1 MAGSTS
7 RRPARCSA
15 TTDGLPER
23 AKVNRNTIWAGIALA
38 VTAFWCWP
46 AGQAFAQGRAARVIE
61 ADRIIAVV
69 NNEVVTLHELRSR
82 VMTVERQL
90 RQQGTQLPP
99 RDVLE
104 RHILERIIVD
114 RVQLQFARETG
125 LRIDDAQLDQ
135 TLARIAEGSRM
146 GMAQFRASIE
156 RDGISWMKFREDIR
170 DEIVIS
176 RLREREVDSKI
187 VVSEGEIDN
196 FLESSGAMGSEEF
209 NLAHILLRVPEQA
222 KPEQLSRL
230 QARAEEIIAQLRRGA
245 DFAQLAAS
253 YSDAPDGLSGGMM
266 GWRPLERLP
275 ALFAEAVPKLKPG
288 EVSEVLRSPAGYHI
302 LKLIDRR
309 GGAIKA
315 QPVEQTRARHILVKT
330 SELVSEAEAKRRL
343 VALKERITHGAD
355 FAELARLHSNDLSA
369 AKGGDL
375 GWLNPGATV
384 PEFEQAMNRLKP
396 GEVGEPVQSPF
407 GWHLIQVLE
416 RRMDVSQ
423 EQVRQRARQALRERK
438 ADEAYQDWLRQ
449 MRDQAYVE
457 YRLED
462 NR

>member
-1 MAGSTS
+1 MA
-7 RRPARCSA
+7 AAALWC
-15 TTDGLPER
+15 LPE
-23 AKVNRNTIWAGIALA
+23 
-38 VTAFWCWP
+38 
-46 AGQAFAQGRAARVIE
+46 GQALAQGRAAQAIE

-69 NNEVVTLHELRSR
+69 NDEVITLHELSAK
-82 VMTVERQL
+82 VASVERQL
-90 RQQGTQLPP
+90 RQQGTQMPP
-99 RDVLE
+99 RDVFE
-104 RHILERIIVD
+104 KHILERLIVD
-114 RVQLQFARETG
+114 RTQVQFAKETG

-135 TLARIAEGSRM
+135 TLVRIAEGNRM
-146 GMAQFRASIE
+146 GLAQFRASLE
-156 RDGISWMKFREDIR
+156 QDGISWAKFREDIR
-170 DEIVIS
+170 EEIVIS

-196 FLESSGAMGSEEF
+196 FLETAGMAGSEEF

-222 KPEQLSRL
+222 KPEQLARL
-230 QARAEEIIAQLRRGA
+230 QARAEEIISQLRRGA

-253 YSDAPDGLSGGMM
+253 YSDAPDGLSGGGM

-288 EVSEVLRSPAGYHI
+288 EVSEALRSPAGYHI
-302 LKLIDRR
+302 LKLLDRR
-309 GGAIKA
+309 GGAIKV
-315 QPVEQTRARHILVKT
+315 QPVEQTRARHILIKT
-330 SELVSEAEAKRRL
+330 SELVSEAEARRRL
-343 VALKERITHGAD
+343 LALKERITHGAE

-375 GWLNPGATV
+375 GWLNPGDTV
-384 PEFEQAMNRLKP
+384 PEFERAMNSLKP

-407 GWHLIQVLE
+407 GWHLIQVTE

-423 EQVRQRARQALRERK
+423 ERVRQSARLALRERK

-449 MRDQAYVE
+449 MRDRAYVE

>member
-1 MAGSTS
+1 MS
-7 RRPARCSA
+7 
-15 TTDGLPER
+15 
-23 AKVNRNTIWAGIALA
+23 RNTFCVGVLFSASALLCLAG
-38 VTAFWCWP
+38 
-46 AGQAFAQGRAARVIE
+46 GQAFAQGRAAQVIE

-69 NNEVVTLHELRSR
+69 NDEVITLNELKARIAA
-82 VMTVERQL
+82 VERQL
-90 RQQGTQLPP
+90 RQQGTQMPP

-104 RHILERIIVD
+104 KHILERLIVD
-114 RVQLQFARETG
+114 RVQIQFARETG

-135 TLARIAEGSRM
+135 TLARIAEGNRM
-146 GMAQFRASIE
+146 DLAQFRASLE
-156 RDGISWMKFREDIR
+156 QDGIPWAKFREDIR
-170 DEIVIS
+170 NEIIVS
-176 RLREREVDSKI
+176 RIREREVDSKI

-196 FLESSGAMGSEEF
+196 FLESAGAAGSEEY
-209 NLAHILLRVPEQA
+209 NLGHILLRVPEQA
-222 KPEQLSRL
+222 KPEQLVRL
-230 QARAEEIIAQLRRGA
+230 KARAEDIISQLRSGA

-275 ALFAEAVPKLKPG
+275 SLFAEVVPKLKPG
-288 EVSEVLRSPAGYHI
+288 EVSDAVRSPAGYHI

-315 QPVEQTRARHILVKT
+315 QPVEQTHARHILIKT
-330 SELVSEAEAKRRL
+330 SELVSESEAKRRL
-343 VALKERITHGAD
+343 VGLKERITHGTE

-375 GWLNPGATV
+375 GWLSPGDTV
-384 PEFEQAMNRLKP
+384 PEFERAMNSLKP
-396 GEVGEPVQSPF
+396 GEVGEPVKSPF
-407 GWHLIQVLE
+407 GWHLIQVIE
-416 RRMDVSQ
+416 RRMDTSK
-423 EQVRQRARQALRERK
+423 ERVRQSARLALRERK

-449 MRDQAYVE
+449 MRDRAYVE

>member
-1 MAGSTS
+1 MLFSASALLCLAG
-7 RRPARCSA
+7 
-15 TTDGLPER
+15 
-23 AKVNRNTIWAGIALA
+23 
-38 VTAFWCWP
+38 
-46 AGQAFAQGRAARVIE
+46 GQAFAQGRAAQVIE

-69 NNEVVTLHELRSR
+69 NDEVITLNELKARIAA
-82 VMTVERQL
+82 VERQL
-90 RQQGTQLPP
+90 RQQGTQMPP

-104 RHILERIIVD
+104 KHILERLIVD
-114 RVQLQFARETG
+114 RVQIQFARETG

-135 TLARIAEGSRM
+135 TLARIAEGNRM
-146 GMAQFRASIE
+146 DLAQFRASLE
-156 RDGISWMKFREDIR
+156 QDGIPWAKFREDIR
-170 DEIVIS
+170 NEIIVS
-176 RLREREVDSKI
+176 RIREREVDSKI

-196 FLESSGAMGSEEF
+196 FLESAGAAGSEEY
-209 NLAHILLRVPEQA
+209 NLGHILLRVPEQA
-222 KPEQLSRL
+222 KPEQLVRL
-230 QARAEEIIAQLRRGA
+230 KARAEDIISQLRGGA

-275 ALFAEAVPKLKPG
+275 SLFAEVVPKLKPG
-288 EVSEVLRSPAGYHI
+288 EVSDAVRSPAGYHI

-315 QPVEQTRARHILVKT
+315 QPVEQTHARHILIKT
-330 SELVSEAEAKRRL
+330 SELVSESEAKRRL
-343 VALKERITHGAD
+343 VGLKERITHGTE

-375 GWLNPGATV
+375 GWLSPGDTV
-384 PEFEQAMNRLKP
+384 PEFERAMNSLKP
-396 GEVGEPVQSPF
+396 GEVGEPVKSPF
-407 GWHLIQVLE
+407 GWHLIQVIE
-416 RRMDVSQ
+416 RRMDTSK
-423 EQVRQRARQALRERK
+423 ERVRQSARLALRERK

-449 MRDQAYVE
+449 MRDRAYVE

>member
-1 MAGSTS
+1 MS
-7 RRPARCSA
+7 
-15 TTDGLPER
+15 
-23 AKVNRNTIWAGIALA
+23 RNTFCVGVLFSASALLCLAG
-38 VTAFWCWP
+38 
-46 AGQAFAQGRAARVIE
+46 GQAFAQGRAAQVIE

-69 NNEVVTLHELRSR
+69 NDEVITLNELKARIAA
-82 VMTVERQL
+82 VERQL
-90 RQQGTQLPP
+90 RQQGTQMPP

-104 RHILERIIVD
+104 KHILERLIVD
-114 RVQLQFARETG
+114 RVQIQFARETG

-135 TLARIAEGSRM
+135 TLARIAEGNRM
-146 GMAQFRASIE
+146 DLAQFRASLE
-156 RDGISWMKFREDIR
+156 QDGIPWAKFREDIR
-170 DEIVIS
+170 NEIIVS
-176 RLREREVDSKI
+176 RIREREVDSKI

-196 FLESSGAMGSEEF
+196 FLESAGAAGSEEY
-209 NLAHILLRVPEQA
+209 NLGHILLRVPEQA
-222 KPEQLSRL
+222 KPEQLVRL
-230 QARAEEIIAQLRRGA
+230 KARAEDIISQLRGGA

-275 ALFAEAVPKLKPG
+275 SLFAEVVPKLKPG
-288 EVSEVLRSPAGYHI
+288 EVSDAVRSPAGYHI

-315 QPVEQTRARHILVKT
+315 QPVEQTHARHILIKT
-330 SELVSEAEAKRRL
+330 SELVSESEAKRRL
-343 VALKERITHGAD
+343 VGLKERITHGTE

-375 GWLNPGATV
+375 GWLSPGDTV
-384 PEFEQAMNRLKP
+384 PEFERAMNSLKP
-396 GEVGEPVQSPF
+396 GEVGEPVKSPF
-407 GWHLIQVLE
+407 GWHLIQVIE
-416 RRMDVSQ
+416 RRMDTSK
-423 EQVRQRARQALRERK
+423 ERVRQSARLALRERK

-449 MRDQAYVE
+449 MRDRAYVE

>member
-1 MAGSTS
+1 MSRNSFCVGVLFSALTLLCLAG
-7 RRPARCSA
+7 
-15 TTDGLPER
+15 
-23 AKVNRNTIWAGIALA
+23 
-38 VTAFWCWP
+38 
-46 AGQAFAQGRAARVIE
+46 GQAFAQGRAAQVIE

-69 NNEVVTLHELRSR
+69 NDEVITLNELKARITA
-82 VMTVERQL
+82 VERQL
-90 RQQGTQLPP
+90 RQQGTQMPP

-104 RHILERIIVD
+104 KHVLERLIVD
-114 RVQLQFARETG
+114 RVQIQFARETG

-135 TLARIAEGSRM
+135 TLARIAEGNRM
-146 GMAQFRASIE
+146 DLAQFRASLE
-156 RDGISWMKFREDIR
+156 QDGIPWAKFREDIR
-170 DEIVIS
+170 NEIIVS
-176 RLREREVDSKI
+176 RIREREVDSKI

-196 FLESSGAMGSEEF
+196 FLESAGAAGSEEY
-209 NLAHILLRVPEQA
+209 NLGHILLRVPEQA
-222 KPEQLSRL
+222 KPEQLVRL
-230 QARAEEIIAQLRRGA
+230 KARAEDIISQLRGGA

-275 ALFAEAVPKLKPG
+275 SLFAEVVPKLKPG
-288 EVSEVLRSPAGYHI
+288 EVSDAVRSPAGYHI

-315 QPVEQTRARHILVKT
+315 QPVEQTHARHILIKT
-330 SELVSEAEAKRRL
+330 SELVSESEAKRRL
-343 VALKERITHGAD
+343 VGLKERITHGAE

-375 GWLNPGATV
+375 GWLSPGDTV
-384 PEFEQAMNRLKP
+384 PEFERAMNSLKP
-396 GEVGEPVQSPF
+396 GEVGEPVKSPF
-407 GWHLIQVLE
+407 GWHLIQVIE
-416 RRMDVSQ
+416 RRMDTSK
-423 EQVRQRARQALRERK
+423 ERVRQSARLALRERK

-449 MRDQAYVE
+449 MRDRAYVE

>member
-1 MAGSTS
+1 MAV
-7 RRPARCSA
+7 C
-15 TTDGLPER
+15 LPGGW
-23 AKVNRNTIWAGIALA
+23 VY
-38 VTAFWCWP
+38 
-46 AGQAFAQGRAARVIE
+46 AQGRAARVIE

-69 NNEVVTLHELRSR
+69 NDEVITLHELKSR
-82 VMTVERQL
+82 VASTERQL
-90 RQQGTQLPP
+90 RQQGTQMPP

-104 RHILERIIVD
+104 KHILERLIVD
-114 RVQLQFARETG
+114 RVQLQFAKETG

-135 TLARIAEGSRM
+135 TLVRIAEGNRM
-146 GMAQFRASIE
+146 GLAQFRANLE
-156 RDGISWMKFREDIR
+156 RDGIPWAKFREDIR
-170 DEIVIS
+170 DEIVIG

-187 VVSEGEIDN
+187 VVTEGEIDN
-196 FLESSGAMGSEEF
+196 FLETAGAMGNEEF
-209 NLAHILLRVPEQA
+209 NLAHILLRAPEQA
-222 KPEQLSRL
+222 RPEQLARL
-230 QARAEEIIAQLRRGA
+230 QARAEEIVAQLRRGA
-245 DFAQLAAS
+245 DFGQLAAS
-253 YSDAPDGLSGGMM
+253 NSDAPDGLSGGVM

-275 ALFAEAVPKLKPG
+275 TLFAEVVPKLKPG

-302 LKLIDRR
+302 LKLLDRR

-315 QPVEQTRARHILVKT
+315 QPVEQTRARHILIKT
-330 SELVSEAEAKRRL
+330 SELVSESEARRRL

-375 GWLNPGATV
+375 GWLNQGDTV
-384 PEFEQAMNRLKP
+384 PDFEKAMNSLKP

-423 EQVRQRARQALRERK
+423 ERVRQSARMALRERK

-449 MRDQAYVE
+449 MRDRAYVE

-462 NR
+462 SR

>member
-1 MAGSTS
+1 MTRNAFCAGMIIASVVFS
-7 RRPARCSA
+7 C
-15 TTDGLPER
+15 LPG
-23 AKVNRNTIWAGIALA
+23 AQAL
-38 VTAFWCWP
+38 
-46 AGQAFAQGRAARVIE
+46 AQGRSARVVE

-69 NNEVVTLHELRSR
+69 NEEVITLNELRARLSA
-82 VMTVERQL
+82 VERQL
-90 RQQGTQLPP
+90 RQQGTQMPP

-104 RHILERIIVD
+104 KHVLERLIVD
-114 RVQLQFARETG
+114 RVQVQFAVETG

-135 TLARIAEGSRM
+135 TIARIAEGNRM
-146 GMAQFRASIE
+146 DLAQFRASLE
-156 RDGISWMKFREDIR
+156 QDGIPWRKFREDVR
-170 DEIVIS
+170 DEMVIG
-176 RLREREVDSKI
+176 RIREREVDSKI

-196 FLESSGAMGSEEF
+196 FLESAGAAGSEEF
-209 NLAHILLRVPEQA
+209 NLGHILLRVPEQA
-222 KPEQLSRL
+222 KPDQLARL

-253 YSDAPDGLSGGMM
+253 YSDAPDGLSGGSM

-275 ALFAEAVPKLKPG
+275 TLYAEAAAKLKPG
-288 EVSEVLRSPAGYHI
+288 EVSDALRSPAGFHI
-302 LKLIDRR
+302 LKLLDRR

-343 VALKERITHGAD
+343 AGLKERIAHGAD

-375 GWLNPGATV
+375 GWVSPGDTV
-384 PEFEQAMNRLKP
+384 PEFERAMNSLKP
-396 GEVGEPVQSPF
+396 GQVGDPIQSPF
-407 GWHLIQVLE
+407 GWHLIQVME
-416 RRMDVSQ
+416 RRMDISQ
-423 EQVRQRARQALRERK
+423 ERVRQSARLALRERK

-449 MRDQAYVE
+449 MRDRAYVE
-457 YRLED
+457 YRLEE

>member
-1 MAGSTS
+1 MS
-7 RRPARCSA
+7 
-15 TTDGLPER
+15 
-23 AKVNRNTIWAGIALA
+23 RNTFCVGVLFSASALLCLAG
-38 VTAFWCWP
+38 
-46 AGQAFAQGRAARVIE
+46 GQAFAQGRAAQVIE

-69 NNEVVTLHELRSR
+69 NDEVITLNELKARIAA
-82 VMTVERQL
+82 VERQL
-90 RQQGTQLPP
+90 RQQGTQMPP

-104 RHILERIIVD
+104 KHILERLIVD
-114 RVQLQFARETG
+114 RVQIQFARETG

-135 TLARIAEGSRM
+135 TLARIADGNRM
-146 GMAQFRASIE
+146 DLAQFRASLE
-156 RDGISWMKFREDIR
+156 QDGIPWAKFREDIR
-170 DEIVIS
+170 NEIIVS
-176 RLREREVDSKI
+176 RIREREVDSKI

-196 FLESSGAMGSEEF
+196 FLESAGAAGSEEY
-209 NLAHILLRVPEQA
+209 NLGHILLRVPEQA
-222 KPEQLSRL
+222 KPEQLVRL
-230 QARAEEIIAQLRRGA
+230 KARAEDIISQLRGGA

-275 ALFAEAVPKLKPG
+275 SLFAEVVPKLKPG
-288 EVSEVLRSPAGYHI
+288 EVSDAVRSPAGYHI

-315 QPVEQTRARHILVKT
+315 QPVEQTHARHILIKT
-330 SELVSEAEAKRRL
+330 SELVSESEAKRRL
-343 VALKERITHGAD
+343 VGLKERITHGAE

-375 GWLNPGATV
+375 GWLSPGDTV
-384 PEFEQAMNRLKP
+384 PEFERAMNSLKP
-396 GEVGEPVQSPF
+396 GEVGEPVKSPF
-407 GWHLIQVLE
+407 GWHLIQVIE
-416 RRMDVSQ
+416 RRMDTSK
-423 EQVRQRARQALRERK
+423 ERVRQSARLALRERK

-449 MRDQAYVE
+449 MRDRAYVE

>member
-1 MAGSTS
+1 MS
-7 RRPARCSA
+7 
-15 TTDGLPER
+15 
-23 AKVNRNTIWAGIALA
+23 RNTFCVGVLFSASALLCLAG
-38 VTAFWCWP
+38 
-46 AGQAFAQGRAARVIE
+46 GQAFAQGRAAQVIE

-69 NNEVVTLHELRSR
+69 NDEVITLNELKARIAA
-82 VMTVERQL
+82 VERQL
-90 RQQGTQLPP
+90 RQQGTQMPP

-104 RHILERIIVD
+104 KHILERLIVD
-114 RVQLQFARETG
+114 RVQIQFARETG

-135 TLARIAEGSRM
+135 TLARIAEGNRM
-146 GMAQFRASIE
+146 DLAQFRASLE
-156 RDGISWMKFREDIR
+156 QDGIPWAKFREDIR
-170 DEIVIS
+170 NEIIVS
-176 RLREREVDSKI
+176 RIREREVDSKI

-196 FLESSGAMGSEEF
+196 FLESAGAAGSEEY
-209 NLAHILLRVPEQA
+209 NLGHILLRVPEQA
-222 KPEQLSRL
+222 KPEQLVRL
-230 QARAEEIIAQLRRGA
+230 KSRAEDIISQLRGGA

-275 ALFAEAVPKLKPG
+275 SLFAEVVPKLKPG
-288 EVSEVLRSPAGYHI
+288 EVSDAVRSPAGYHI

-315 QPVEQTRARHILVKT
+315 QPVEQTHARHILIKT
-330 SELVSEAEAKRRL
+330 SELVSESEAKRRL
-343 VALKERITHGAD
+343 VGLKERITHGTE

-375 GWLNPGATV
+375 GWLSPGDTV
-384 PEFEQAMNRLKP
+384 PEFERAMNSLKP
-396 GEVGEPVQSPF
+396 GEVGEPVKSPF
-407 GWHLIQVLE
+407 GWHLIQVIE
-416 RRMDVSQ
+416 RRMDTSK
-423 EQVRQRARQALRERK
+423 ERVRQSARLALRERK

-449 MRDQAYVE
+449 MRDRAYVE

>member
-1 MAGSTS
+1 MSRNSFCVGVLFSASALLCLAG
-7 RRPARCSA
+7 
-15 TTDGLPER
+15 
-23 AKVNRNTIWAGIALA
+23 
-38 VTAFWCWP
+38 
-46 AGQAFAQGRAARVIE
+46 GQAFAQGRAAQVIE

-69 NNEVVTLHELRSR
+69 NDEVITLNELKARITA
-82 VMTVERQL
+82 VERQL
-90 RQQGTQLPP
+90 RQQGTQMPP

-104 RHILERIIVD
+104 KHILERLIVD
-114 RVQLQFARETG
+114 RVQIQFARETG

-135 TLARIAEGSRM
+135 TLARIAEGNRM
-146 GMAQFRASIE
+146 DLAQFRASLE
-156 RDGISWMKFREDIR
+156 QDGIPWAKFREDIR
-170 DEIVIS
+170 NEIIVS
-176 RLREREVDSKI
+176 RIREREVDSKI

-196 FLESSGAMGSEEF
+196 FLESAGAAGSEEY
-209 NLAHILLRVPEQA
+209 NLGHILLRVPEQA
-222 KPEQLSRL
+222 KPEQLVRL
-230 QARAEEIIAQLRRGA
+230 KARAEDIISQLRGGA

-275 ALFAEAVPKLKPG
+275 SLFAEVVPKLKPG
-288 EVSEVLRSPAGYHI
+288 EVADAVRSPAGYHI

-315 QPVEQTRARHILVKT
+315 QPVEQTHARHILIKT
-330 SELVSEAEAKRRL
+330 SELVSESEAKRRL
-343 VALKERITHGAD
+343 VGLKERITHGAE

-375 GWLNPGATV
+375 GWLSPGDTV
-384 PEFEQAMNRLKP
+384 PEFERAMNSLKP
-396 GEVGEPVQSPF
+396 GEVGEPVKSPF
-407 GWHLIQVLE
+407 GWHLIQVIE
-416 RRMDVSQ
+416 RRMDTSK
-423 EQVRQRARQALRERK
+423 ERVRQSARLALRERK

-449 MRDQAYVE
+449 MRDRAYVE

>member
-1 MAGSTS
+1 MS
-7 RRPARCSA
+7 
-15 TTDGLPER
+15 
-23 AKVNRNTIWAGIALA
+23 RNTFCVGVLFSALA
-38 VTAFWCWP
+38 LLCLAG
-46 AGQAFAQGRAARVIE
+46 GQAFAQGRAAQVIE

-69 NNEVVTLHELRSR
+69 NDEVITLNELKARIAA
-82 VMTVERQL
+82 VERQL
-90 RQQGTQLPP
+90 RQQGTQMPP

-104 RHILERIIVD
+104 KHILERLIVD
-114 RVQLQFARETG
+114 RVQIQFARETG

-135 TLARIAEGSRM
+135 TLARIADGNRM
-146 GMAQFRASIE
+146 DLAQFRASLE
-156 RDGISWMKFREDIR
+156 QDGIPWAKFREDIR
-170 DEIVIS
+170 NEIIVS
-176 RLREREVDSKI
+176 RIREREVDSKI

-196 FLESSGAMGSEEF
+196 FLESAGAAGSEEY
-209 NLAHILLRVPEQA
+209 NLGHILLRVPEQA
-222 KPEQLSRL
+222 KPEQLVRL
-230 QARAEEIIAQLRRGA
+230 KARAEDIISQLRGGA

-275 ALFAEAVPKLKPG
+275 SLFAEVVPKLKPG
-288 EVSEVLRSPAGYHI
+288 EVSDAVRSPAGYHI

-315 QPVEQTRARHILVKT
+315 QPVEQTHARHILIKT
-330 SELVSEAEAKRRL
+330 SELVSESEAKRRL
-343 VALKERITHGAD
+343 VGLKERITHGAE

-375 GWLNPGATV
+375 GWLSPGDTV
-384 PEFEQAMNRLKP
+384 PEFERAMNSLKP
-396 GEVGEPVQSPF
+396 GEVGEPVKSPF
-407 GWHLIQVLE
+407 GWHLIQVIE
-416 RRMDVSQ
+416 RRMDTSK
-423 EQVRQRARQALRERK
+423 ERVRQSARLALRERK

-449 MRDQAYVE
+449 MRDRAYVE

>member
-1 MAGSTS
+1 MPKEMG
-7 RRPARCSA
+7 ARSK
-15 TTDGLPER
+15 T
-23 AKVNRNTIWAGIALA
+23 ALA
-38 VTAFWCWP
+38 CLALAASLC
-46 AGQAFAQGRAARVIE
+46 AGQAQAQTRAAKVIE

-69 NNEVVTLHELRSR
+69 NDEVITLRELQSR
-82 VMTVERQL
+82 MTTIVRQL

-99 RDVLE
+99 PDVLE
-104 RHILERIIVD
+104 KHILERLIVD
-114 RVQLQFARETG
+114 RVQLQFAKETG

-135 TLARIAEGSRM
+135 TLARIAEGNRM
-146 GMAQFRASIE
+146 SLSDFRANLE
-156 RDGISWMKFREDIR
+156 RDGISWAKFREDIR
-170 DEIVIS
+170 DEMTIG
-176 RLREREVDSKI
+176 RLREREVDSRI

-196 FLESSGAMGSEEF
+196 FLESAGAMGNEEF

-222 KPEQLSRL
+222 RPEQLVRL
-230 QARAEEIIAQLRRGA
+230 QARAEDILAQLRRGA
-245 DFAQLAAS
+245 DFGQLAAIH
-253 YSDAPDGLSGGMM
+253 SDAPDGLSGGLM

-275 ALFAEAVPKLKPG
+275 TLFAEAVTRLRPG
-288 EVSEVLRSPAGYHI
+288 EVSEVLKSPAGFHI
-302 LKLIDRR
+302 LKLVDRR

-315 QPVEQTRARHILVKT
+315 QPVEQTRARHILIKT
-330 SELVSEAEAKRRL
+330 SELVSEAEAKRHL
-343 VALKERITHGAD
+343 LALKERIAHGAD

-375 GWLNPGATV
+375 GWLNQGDTV

-396 GEVGEPVQSPF
+396 GEVGEPVKSPF

-423 EQVRQRARQALRERK
+423 ERVRQTARLALRERK

-449 MRDQAYVE
+449 MRDRAYVE

>member
-1 MAGSTS
+1 MS
-7 RRPARCSA
+7 
-15 TTDGLPER
+15 
-23 AKVNRNTIWAGIALA
+23 RNTFCVGVLFSASALLCLAG
-38 VTAFWCWP
+38 
-46 AGQAFAQGRAARVIE
+46 GQAFAQGRAAQVIE

-69 NNEVVTLHELRSR
+69 NDEVITLNELKARIAA
-82 VMTVERQL
+82 VERQL
-90 RQQGTQLPP
+90 RQQGTQMPP

-104 RHILERIIVD
+104 KHILERLIVD
-114 RVQLQFARETG
+114 RVQIQFARETG

-135 TLARIAEGSRM
+135 TLARIAEGNRM
-146 GMAQFRASIE
+146 DLAQFRASLE
-156 RDGISWMKFREDIR
+156 QDGIPWAKFREDIR
-170 DEIVIS
+170 NEIIVS
-176 RLREREVDSKI
+176 RIREREVDSKI

-196 FLESSGAMGSEEF
+196 FLESAGAAGSEEY
-209 NLAHILLRVPEQA
+209 NLGHILLRVPEQA
-222 KPEQLSRL
+222 KPEQLVRL
-230 QARAEEIIAQLRRGA
+230 KARAEDIISQLRGGA

-275 ALFAEAVPKLKPG
+275 SLFAEVVPKLKPG
-288 EVSEVLRSPAGYHI
+288 EVSDAVRSPAGYHI

-315 QPVEQTRARHILVKT
+315 QPVEQTHARHILIKT
-330 SELVSEAEAKRRL
+330 SELVSESEAKRRL
-343 VALKERITHGAD
+343 VGLKERITHGAE

-375 GWLNPGATV
+375 GWLSPGDTV
-384 PEFEQAMNRLKP
+384 PEFERAMNSLKP
-396 GEVGEPVQSPF
+396 GEVGEPVKSPF
-407 GWHLIQVLE
+407 GWHLIQVIE
-416 RRMDVSQ
+416 RRMDTSK
-423 EQVRQRARQALRERK
+423 ERVRQSARLALRERK

-449 MRDQAYVE
+449 MRDRAYVE

>member
-1 MAGSTS
+1 MEKGAGVSRKSVCAGVVLVAMAAS
-7 RRPARCSA
+7 
-15 TTDGLPER
+15 LPGGW
-23 AKVNRNTIWAGIALA
+23 V
-38 VTAFWCWP
+38 
-46 AGQAFAQGRAARVIE
+46 FAQGRAARVIE

-69 NNEVVTLHELRSR
+69 NDEVVTLHELNSR
-82 VMTVERQL
+82 VAFTERQL
-90 RQQGTQLPP
+90 RQQGTQMPP

-104 RHILERIIVD
+104 KHILERLIVD
-114 RVQLQFARETG
+114 RVQLQFAKETG

-135 TLARIAEGSRM
+135 TLVRIAEGNRI
-146 GMAQFRASIE
+146 GVAAFRANLE
-156 RDGISWMKFREDIR
+156 RDGISWAKFREDIR

-187 VVSEGEIDN
+187 VVTEGEIDN
-196 FLESSGAMGSEEF
+196 FLESAGAMGNEEF

-222 KPEQLSRL
+222 KPEQLARL
-230 QARAEEIIAQLRRGA
+230 QARAEEIIGQLKRGA
-245 DFAQLAAS
+245 DFAQLAAGN
-253 YSDAPDGLSGGMM
+253 SDAPDGLSGGLM

-275 ALFAEAVPKLKPG
+275 TLFAEVVPKLKPG
-288 EVSEVLRSPAGYHI
+288 EVSEVLRSPAGFHI
-302 LKLIDRR
+302 LKLLDRR

-315 QPVEQTRARHILVKT
+315 QPVEQTRARHILIKT

-343 VALKERITHGAD
+343 VVLKERITHGTD

-375 GWLNPGATV
+375 GWLNQGDTV
-384 PEFEQAMNRLKP
+384 PEFEKAMNSLKP

-423 EQVRQRARQALRERK
+423 ERVRQSARMALRERK

-449 MRDQAYVE
+449 MRDRAYVE